1 MKRLIALFC
10 FFFFLN
16 GLLFASDIELHR
28 NYLVTHPYVTLSDIT
43 GEKAANNK
51 PILHFEAGKHILRI
65 KGQKLQ
71 KILQKHGCNVKPNH
85 FAYIQFTQKS
95 PIDTTKIKNAIK
107 ALYKKHYK
115 AITIK
120 AITITPRAYTTE
132 LPQSYSVGFSKKA
145 YLKRDAIC
153 FIKTPQNKKLFFS
166 YEVDATLP
174 VIFTRQ
180 LIQKGEPLTKLNT
193 EKKSIMLQNFR
204 AMPLQELPPG
214 KYEAKHRLKANRALT
229 QRDVKALYLI
239 KRGSEVTVTL
249 KNDGI
254 VITFSAKAV
263 QNGHLG
269 DKIKVQKSNNKRL
282 YVRVTGKNK
291 AEVE

>member
-1 MKRLIALFC
+1 MKQLIA
-10 FFFFLN
+10 FFSLFFLTSMLY
-16 GLLFASDIELHR
+16 GSEVELHR
-28 NYLVTHPYVTLSDIT
+28 SYLVAHPYVTLSDIT
-43 GEKAANNK
+43 HKKAANNK

-65 KGQKLQ
+65 KGQELQ
-71 KILQKHGCNVKPNH
+71 KILQKYGYKVKPNH

-107 ALYKKHYK
+107 ALYKEHYK
-115 AITIK
+115 NITIK

-132 LPQSYSVGFSKKA
+132 LPQSYSIGFTRKS

-174 VIFTRQ
+174 AIFTRQ

-204 AMPLQELPPG
+204 AMPLQELPRG
-214 KYEAKHRLKANRALT
+214 KYEAKHRLKANKLLT
-229 QRDVKALYLI
+229 QRDVEALYLI

-249 KNDGI
+249 KDNGI

-282 YVRVTGKNK
+282 FVRVTGKNR

>member
-1 MKRLIALFC
+1 MKRFIALFSL
-10 FFFFLN
+10 FFLN
-16 GLLFASDIELHR
+16 GLLFASEVELHR
-28 NYLVTHPYVTLSDIT
+28 NYLVAHPYVTLSDIT
-43 GEKAANNK
+43 DKKATQNK
-51 PILHFEAGKHILRI
+51 PILRFEAGKHILRI
-65 KGQKLQ
+65 KGQELQ
-71 KILQKHGCNVKPNH
+71 KILQKYGYRVKPNH

-95 PIDTTKIKNAIK
+95 PIDTTKIEDAIK
-107 ALYKKHYK
+107 TLYNKHYK
-115 AITIK
+115 SITIK
-120 AITITPRAYTTE
+120 SLTVTPRAYITK
-132 LPQSYSVGFSKKA
+132 LPQNYTVGFAKKSH
-145 YLKRDAIC
+145 LKRDAIC

-174 VIFTRQ
+174 AISTRQ

-193 EKKSIMLQNFR
+193 EKKSIILQNFR
-204 AMPLQELPPG
+204 AMPLQELPLN
-214 KYEAKHRLKANRALT
+214 KYEAKHRLKANKVLT

-249 KNDGI
+249 KNNGI

-282 YVRVTGKNK
+282 YVRVTGKNR